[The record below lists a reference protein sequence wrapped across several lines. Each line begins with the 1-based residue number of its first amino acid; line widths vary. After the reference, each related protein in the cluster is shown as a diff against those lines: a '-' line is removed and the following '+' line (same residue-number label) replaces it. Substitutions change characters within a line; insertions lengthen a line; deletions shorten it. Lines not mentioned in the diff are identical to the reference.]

1 MKILMVCLGNICR
14 SPLAEGILQN
24 KTLDLNVEVDSAGTA
39 SYHLGKSPDP
49 RSVQIAKD
57 NSIDIGHQKARQ
69 FTVTD
74 FDIFDKIYAMD
85 TQNLNNIM
93 SLTRNSKDKAKVDL
107 ILHELNPGS
116 FESVPDPY
124 YGGDQGFQD
133 VYDLLD
139 HACEKIKNNI
149 DKEI

>member
-1 MKILMVCLGNICR
+1 MVCLGNICR